1 MANRHIL
8 LTALCCG
15 LGLLGMPGAI
25 WAQATP
31 GEDPVV
37 LGAQVSFQAFPTAAP
52 ARSGSLDPANDLPAW
67 LRAKVSRFEAQ
78 AYTDNPGGASTDSDI
93 VTMTRSEGTRRTCVQ
108 EVGSSTTMMRP
119 GSGSQVTPAT
129 TNNQIVVLRGDMVNV
144 CR

>member
-1 MANRHIL
+1 MTHHPML
-8 LTALCCG
+8 PTTLWVV
-15 LGLLGMPGAI
+15 GLLAMPSVI

-37 LGAQVSFQAFPTAAP
+37 LGARVTYQAFPTAAP
-52 ARSGSLDPANDLPAW
+52 AKSGSLDPAADLPAW

>member
-1 MANRHIL
+1 ML
-8 LTALCCG
+8 LTTLWIV
-15 LGLLGMPGAI
+15 GLLGMPSVI

-37 LGAQVSFQAFPTAAP
+37 LGARVTYQAFPTAAP
-52 ARSGSLDPANDLPAW
+52 AKSGSLDPAADLPAW

-108 EVGSSTTMMRP
+108 EVGSTTTMLRP
-119 GSGSQVTPAT
+119 GTGSQVTPAT
-129 TNNQIVVLRGDMVNV
+129 TNNQIVVLRGDLVNV